1 MKGPMPRFSRQ
12 TLEVLGRGSCKQA
25 GLCRPVL
32 KHVFGLRIPRP
43 YGQLPAPIRAISGVR
58 ISRLLSLSLPAQF
71 EKTWQAPLLIA
82 LFCNFSRPHPGGQWL
97 KCTPSFAI
105 PWNPVSVEPRGAS
118 SSPQTL
124 FGGLSVDSMARKCFE
139 QTFIRVWV
147 QTQVFAFLF
156 VWNRLAIWNANGLE
170 IKGLPEQLRGPW
182 LFHSLSFSG
191 LANHFVNLG
200 ASKLSPRN
208 PCCNGFCLKL
218 STEYVF

>member
-1 MKGPMPRFSRQ
+1 MGGSPHQHGRSLVFVSAGHCHTGCLRRLIRSGRPCCPSR
-12 TLEVLGRGSCKQA
+12 C
-25 GLCRPVL
+25 
-32 KHVFGLRIPRP
+32 
-43 YGQLPAPIRAISGVR
+43 
-58 ISRLLSLSLPAQF
+58 
-71 EKTWQAPLLIA
+71 
-82 LFCNFSRPHPGGQWL
+82 FCNFSRPHPGGQWL